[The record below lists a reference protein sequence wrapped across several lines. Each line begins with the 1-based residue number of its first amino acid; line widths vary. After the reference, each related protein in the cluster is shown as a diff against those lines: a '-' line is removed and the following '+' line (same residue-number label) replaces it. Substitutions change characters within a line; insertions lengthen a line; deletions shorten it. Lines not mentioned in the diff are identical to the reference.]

1 MQNLQG
7 EIKENEAKIEA
18 NTGGYKN
25 ESEAVK
31 GRISRDIEKIKTI
44 YTIKQRNMLNPIQN
58 TKKPGWFSEPKNL
71 ATTII
76 GLSLFAGLAYG
87 FLTYVLPWLITVTWN
102 LVNLVIGGVILGFL
116 LMIVTNKKFWRALKY
131 FSEFIA
137 NYTIGIAIEL
147 NPFNILQA
155 KIEQGYKDRETLYQQ
170 AAKLKGKQSEL
181 VDKLTDKEKEL
192 QLNIQKVKILQAE
205 QGKNSRQVDLYANNV
220 LRCREYIDNVTPI
233 VGDLNKL
240 VKFADA
246 AYEESGIMLEDAKLD
261 LEAKKDLYYSVTT
274 GLSAVTSAMKAFKGD
289 DELNQDAEKALAILK
304 VQIGEKIGHIK
315 SAIDVTSRFMDDK
328 VLEDKAKSAQAIEL
342 INQFNMDSDFN
353 YTQNALD
360 KNANSGRLKGIN
372 TPDRYR
378 GLCGLIVRQVDRES

>member
-1 MQNLQG
+1 M
-7 EIKENEAKIEA
+7 I
-18 NTGGYKN
+18 
-25 ESEAVK
+25 
-31 GRISRDIEKIKTI
+31 
-44 YTIKQRNMLNPIQN
+44 NPIQK
-58 TKKPGWFSEPKNL
+58 TKTPGWFSEPKNL

-76 GLSLFAGLAYG
+76 GLSLAAGLAYG
-87 FLTYVLPWLITVTWN
+87 FLTYVLPWLVTVTWN

-116 LMIVTNKKFWRALKY
+116 LMIVSNKKFWRALKY
-131 FSEFIA
+131 LSEFIA

-147 NPFNILQA
+147 NPFNILQV
-155 KIEQGYKDRETLYQQ
+155 KIEQGYKDRNTLYQQ
-170 AAKLKGKQSEL
+170 GAKLKGKQSEL

-205 QGKNSRQVDLYANNV
+205 QGKGSRQVDLYANNV

-240 VKFADA
+240 IKFTDA

-360 KNANSGRLKGIN
+360 KNSDTGKLKGIS

-378 GLCGLIVRQVDRES
+378 GLLD

>member
-1 MQNLQG
+1 M
-7 EIKENEAKIEA
+7 I
-18 NTGGYKN
+18 
-25 ESEAVK
+25 
-31 GRISRDIEKIKTI
+31 
-44 YTIKQRNMLNPIQN
+44 NPIQKAK
-58 TKKPGWFSEPKNL
+58 TPGWFSEPKNL
-71 ATTII
+71 ATAII
-76 GLSLFAGLAYG
+76 GISLFAGLAYG
-87 FLTYVLPWLITVTWN
+87 FLTYVLPWLVTVTWN
-102 LVNLVIGGVILGFL
+102 LVNLVIGGVILGFM

-131 FSEFIA
+131 FSAFIA
-137 NYTIGIAIEL
+137 NYTIGLAIEL

-155 KIEQGYKDRETLYQQ
+155 KIEQGYKDRNTLYQQ

-205 QGKNSRQVDLYANNV
+205 QGKNGRQIDLYANNV

-240 VKFADA
+240 IKFADA

-342 INQFNMDSDFN
+342 INQFNMDNDFN

-360 KNANSGRLKGIN
+360 KNSDTGKLKGIS

-378 GLCGLIVRQVDRES
+378 GLLD

>member
-1 MQNLQG
+1 M
-7 EIKENEAKIEA
+7 I
-18 NTGGYKN
+18 
-25 ESEAVK
+25 
-31 GRISRDIEKIKTI
+31 
-44 YTIKQRNMLNPIQN
+44 NPIQK
-58 TKKPGWFSEPKNL
+58 TKTPGWFSEPKNL

-76 GLSLFAGLAYG
+76 GIALFAGLAYG
-87 FLTYVLPWLITVTWN
+87 FLTYVLPWLVTVTWN

-155 KIEQGYKDRETLYQQ
+155 KIEQGYKDRNTLYQQ

-192 QLNIQKVKILQAE
+192 QLNVQKVKILQAE
-205 QGKNSRQVDLYANNV
+205 QGKGSRQVDLYANNV

-240 VKFADA
+240 IKFADA

-360 KNANSGRLKGIN
+360 KNTDTGKLKGISA
-372 TPDRYR
+372 PDRYR
-378 GLCGLIVRQVDRES
+378 GLLD

>member
-1 MQNLQG
+1 M
-7 EIKENEAKIEA
+7 I
-18 NTGGYKN
+18 
-25 ESEAVK
+25 
-31 GRISRDIEKIKTI
+31 
-44 YTIKQRNMLNPIQN
+44 NPIQK
-58 TKKPGWFSEPKNL
+58 TKTPGWFSEPKNV

-76 GLSLFAGLAYG
+76 GLSLIAGLAYG
-87 FLTYVLPWLITVTWN
+87 FLTYVLPWLVTVTWN
-102 LVNLVIGGVILGFL
+102 LVNLVIGGVILGFM

-137 NYTIGIAIEL
+137 NYTIGLAIEL
-147 NPFNILQA
+147 NPFSILQA
-155 KIEQGYKDRETLYQQ
+155 KIEQGYKDRNTLYQQ

-181 VDKLTDKEKEL
+181 NDKLRDKEKEL

-205 QGKNSRQVDLYANNV
+205 QGNNNRQIDLYANNV
-220 LRCREYIDNVTPI
+220 IRCREYIDNVTPI

-240 VKFADA
+240 IKFADA

-289 DELNQDAEKALAILK
+289 DELNQDAEKALAVLK

-342 INQFNMDSDFN
+342 INQFNSNDFN
-353 YTQNALD
+353 YTQQALD
-360 KNANSGRLKGIN
+360 KNSDNGKLKGVS

-378 GLCGLIVRQVDRES
+378 GLLD

>member
-1 MQNLQG
+1 MINAIQ
-7 EIKENEAKIEA
+7 KAK
-18 NTGGYKN
+18 T
-25 ESEAVK
+25 
-31 GRISRDIEKIKTI
+31 
-44 YTIKQRNMLNPIQN
+44 
-58 TKKPGWFSEPKNL
+58 PGWFSEPKNI
-71 ATTII
+71 ATTVIAV
-76 GLSLFAGLAYG
+76 SLFAGLAYG
-87 FLTYVLPWLITVTWN
+87 FLTYVLPWLVTVTWN

-131 FSEFIA
+131 LSEFIA

-147 NPFNILQA
+147 NPFAILQA
-155 KIEQGYKDRETLYQQ
+155 KIEQGYKDRNTLYQQ

-181 VDKLTDKEKEL
+181 VDKLSDKEKEL
-192 QLNIQKVKILQAE
+192 QLNVQKVKILQAE
-205 QGKNSRQVDLYANNV
+205 QGKGSRQVDLYANNV
-220 LRCREYIDNVTPI
+220 LRCREYIDNVSPI

-240 VKFADA
+240 IKFADA

-342 INQFNMDSDFN
+342 INQFNMDNDFN

-360 KNANSGRLKGIN
+360 KNSDNGKLKGIN

-378 GLCGLIVRQVDRES
+378 GLLD